1 MTDMIFEDNR
11 FDAILNSILS
21 SSNLVSI
28 ILNATQ
34 ECFDILIEHDR
45 IRNIILNSDIK
56 YINHL
61 VLRNIGYS
69 LDMSLDSKFKGKFL
83 DVSIISQYR
92 IYLNK
97 LWLKNVQI
105 SENQKLVIEF

>member
-45 IRNIILNSDIK
+45 IKNIISNLNI
-56 YINHL
+56 L
-61 VLRNIGYS
+61 
-69 LDMSLDSKFKGKFL
+69 
-83 DVSIISQYR
+83 II
-92 IYLNK
+92 
-97 LWLKNVQI
+97 
-105 SENQKLVIEF
+105 

>member
-1 MTDMIFEDNR
+1 MTDIIFEDNR

-21 SSNLVSI
+21 SSNLLNI

-34 ECFDILIEHDR
+34 ECFGILIEHDR
-45 IRNIILNSDIK
+45 IKNIISNSDIK

-61 VLRNIGYS
+61 VSGNTRFP
-69 LDMSLDSKFKGKFL
+69 LDVSLDSKFKGKFL
-83 DVSIISQYR
+83 DVSIIYQYR

-97 LWLKNVQI
+97 L
-105 SENQKLVIEF
+105 